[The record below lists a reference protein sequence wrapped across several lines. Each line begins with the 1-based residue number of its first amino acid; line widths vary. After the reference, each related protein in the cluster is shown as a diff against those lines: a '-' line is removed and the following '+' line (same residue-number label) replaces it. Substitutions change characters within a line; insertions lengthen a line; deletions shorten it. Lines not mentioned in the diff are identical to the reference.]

1 MVWRQADIPYW
12 RLSAVYFFYF
22 ALLGAWLPYW
32 SLFLQEEGLNAWAIG
47 VLSSI
52 MMATKIIAPSVWGWL
67 GDRRGRRLGIIRWG
81 NLLALLAFLLIF
93 HSHDFGV
100 LVLVVAAFSFFWNAV
115 LPQFEVVTLGFL
127 RQRPEQYS
135 LVRLWGSVG
144 FILAVVLLGWWF
156 DHFSMQTLPSILAL
170 LLFAIWFS
178 SLLLKDSTA
187 SAIEGR
193 TPGLWRT
200 LRQPGL
206 LAFIVVALLLQFS
219 HGPYYTFYSI
229 YLEQLGYSRT
239 ATGVMW
245 SLGVLAEVLLFVVV
259 HRALLRWPIKSILML
274 SLLLSA
280 LRWYLIGFHAG
291 NFAVLVIAQ
300 LLHAA
305 SFGSSHA
312 VAIEYIRRFFRNG
325 HQGQG
330 QALYSGIGFGAGGAL
345 GALASGLLWERG
357 AEWAF
362 AVAAASCLL
371 AALLGGLFLRPLP
384 ACRSPLA

>member
-1 MVWRQADIPYW
+1 
-12 RLSAVYFFYF
+12 
-22 ALLGAWLPYW
+22 
-32 SLFLQEEGLNAWAIG
+32 
-47 VLSSI
+47 
-52 MMATKIIAPSVWGWL
+52 
-67 GDRRGRRLGIIRWG
+67 
-81 NLLALLAFLLIF
+81 
-93 HSHDFGV
+93 
-100 LVLVVAAFSFFWNAV
+100 
-115 LPQFEVVTLGFL
+115 
-127 RQRPEQYS
+127 
-135 LVRLWGSVG
+135 
-144 FILAVVLLGWWF
+144 
-156 DHFSMQTLPSILAL
+156 
-170 LLFAIWFS
+170 
-178 SLLLKDSTA
+178 
-187 SAIEGR
+187 
-193 TPGLWRT
+193 
-200 LRQPGL
+200 
-206 LAFIVVALLLQFS
+206 VALLLQFS

-229 YLEQLGYSRT
+229 YLEQLGYSRA

-245 SLGVLAEVLLFVVV
+245 SLGVVAEVLLFVVV

-291 NFAVLVIAQ
+291 NFAMLVSAQ

-357 AEWAF
+357 AECAF

-371 AALLGGLFLRPLP
+371 AVLLAGLFLRPLP
-384 ACRSPLA
+384 A